1 MIATTPTDEQ
11 GKPMGHVY
19 VDITLTNLFSRKSV
33 NVCALVDTGAYRMG
47 VPDNVAEDLGFDP
60 EEMSTYWATL
70 ADGSRI
76 ERPSVPM
83 KVSFQD
89 RTTTCD
95 ALVMGDECVIGV
107 LALEGM
113 ALVVDP
119 VRQRVIP
126 DPKHPD
132 GASRMGRC
140 R

>member
-1 MIATTPTDEQ
+1 
-11 GKPMGHVY
+11 MGHVY

-33 NVCALVDTGAYRMG
+33 PVCALVDTGAYRMG
-47 VPDNVAEDLGFDP
+47 VPGNVAKDLGFDP

-76 ERPSVPM
+76 ECPALPM
-83 KVSFQD
+83 KVGFQD

-119 VRQRVIP
+119 IRQRVIP
-126 DPKHPD
+126 DPKYPD
-132 GASRMGRC
+132 GATRCGRC